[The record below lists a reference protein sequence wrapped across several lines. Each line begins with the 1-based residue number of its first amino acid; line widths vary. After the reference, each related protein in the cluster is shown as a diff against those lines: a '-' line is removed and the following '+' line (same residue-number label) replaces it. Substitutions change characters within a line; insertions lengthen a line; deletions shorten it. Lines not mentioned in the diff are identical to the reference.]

1 MLARFAP
8 PPDGDN
14 ELLIEQGYE
23 MGRPSLIRLSVTM
36 TAGRLAAAAIG
47 GEAIAVSEGT
57 LEA

>member
-1 MLARFAP
+1 
-8 PPDGDN
+8 
-14 ELLIEQGYE
+14 

-47 GEAIAVSEGT
+47 GEAIVASEGT